1 MFHHLA
7 LFAMPVTGSLLYPT
21 NLLHVKFHF
30 LVHTLHKKQGIII
43 DMYVIFVFVL
53 CERKFEALLEI
64 VIFFVAFLHPID
76 LL

>member
-21 NLLHVKFHF
+21 NLLHVKFYF

-53 CERKFEALLEI
+53 CERKFEALIVI
-64 VIFFVAFLHPID
+64 VIFFALFLDQTD